1 MWALPLL
8 FLIPLLGYFLARHDE
23 PRREA
28 AVQTTPAPRTETAVP
43 RAIPEPASPVGTAG
57 TTPAL
62 PMSYELHFNTASQT
76 LTAASSEEL
85 RNVVETLK
93 AHPGAKAEIAG
104 YTDNAGNDAY
114 NMKLSQERAM
124 ATMNRIAS
132 MGIDKSRLTAEGYG
146 ESHPVAD
153 NATAEGR
160 ERNRRVEIR
169 ITG

>member
-8 FLIPLLGYFLARHDE
+8 FLIPLLGYFLARHNE
-23 PRREA
+23 PRRDV
-28 AVQTTPAPRTETAVP
+28 AVQTTPAPRTEAVP
-43 RAIPEPASPVGTAG
+43 RAIPEPARPVGTAG

-62 PMSYELHFNTASQT
+62 PMSYELHFNTGSQA
-76 LTAASSEEL
+76 LTAKSSEEL
-85 RNVVETLK
+85 RSVVETLK
-93 AHPGAKAEIAG
+93 AHPEAKAEITG

-114 NMKLSQERAM
+114 NLKLSQERAM
-124 ATMNRIAS
+124 ATMNRIAG

-146 ESHPVAD
+146 ESRPVAD

-160 ERNRRVEIR
+160 QQNRRVEIR